1 MPADEKEAL
10 SSDLMGLFE
19 KRRFKNF
26 LVFVQDF
33 DESDPKTW
41 KDVDPHKTTMEELYK
56 KHGLD
61 ENTCD
66 FVGHALALYRQ
77 VDLRVFFQF
86 WPNKKPAVTASYI
99 SMYSLSK
106 MIAEFWHL
114 LPTGCSTV
122 VWSNDSLVPNMIF

>member
-1 MPADEKEAL
+1 MSFLCPSHLLRRSVSVHQGLILSLAKNYGLIHFFGWSLQVPADEKEAL

-41 KDVDPHKTTMEELYK
+41 KDVDPQKTTMDELYK

-66 FVGHALALYRQ
+66 FVGHALALYR
-77 VDLRVFFQF
+77 
-86 WPNKKPAVTASYI
+86 
-99 SMYSLSK
+99 
-106 MIAEFWHL
+106 
-114 LPTGCSTV
+114 
-122 VWSNDSLVPNMIF
+122 

>member
-1 MPADEKEAL
+1 MQFQVPADEKEAL

-61 ENTCD
+61 ENPCD

-77 VDLRVFFQF
+77 VDCGFSIFRV
-86 WPNKKPAVTASYI
+86 
-99 SMYSLSK
+99 
-106 MIAEFWHL
+106 
-114 LPTGCSTV
+114 
-122 VWSNDSLVPNMIF
+122 

>member
-1 MPADEKEAL
+1 MNIQTFSQVPADEKEAL

-33 DESDPKTW
+33 DDANPTTW

-66 FVGHALALYRQ
+66 FVGHALALYRH
-77 VDLRVFFQF
+77 VLFFLF
-86 WPNKKPAVTASYI
+86 S
-99 SMYSLSK
+99 
-106 MIAEFWHL
+106 
-114 LPTGCSTV
+114 
-122 VWSNDSLVPNMIF
+122 